1 MDRGPSKACMVTAK
15 LDDSTDSTQ
24 SVRRPSASAQ
34 WFSLQRELS
43 FFLAKTLPARP
54 ELCCWGVV
62 CLALASSLVRCLGF
76 VLGFRE

>member
-15 LDDSTDSTQ
+15 LEDSTDSTQ

-43 FFLAKTLPARP
+43 FFLAKTL
-54 ELCCWGVV
+54 
-62 CLALASSLVRCLGF
+62 
-76 VLGFRE
+76 